1 MKSILDKVL
10 WKVGFYGQIPSPPVR
25 VGIDGPYASLHD
37 APRYQPAVL
46 RLDDHEFEV
55 ADGFSFYWMHKE
67 IYIDEVYRFL
77 PCHPRPYIID
87 CGANYGVSVLWFKR
101 MYPDCRILA
110 VEADPG
116 IYDMLRRNVN
126 RHGLSDVTLI
136 HRAVSGALG
145 DVRFQ
150 CIGAD
155 QVESMW
161 IESLAMVLEFLSSMF
176 LLCFST
182 SSSAM
187 KKLIFRR
194 LILKAQSL
202 MRSAHHINWD
212 RTGRCLSS
220 IIRLFIS
227 LSNCTLCY
235 PFLSERDSATT

>member
-155 QVESMW
+155 SSRVYVDRESGDGSGVP
-161 IESLAMVLEFLSSMF
+161 IINVPAVLLDE
-176 LLCFST
+176 
-182 SSSAM
+182 
-187 KKLIFRR
+187 LIGDEEVDF
-194 LILKAQSL
+194 
-202 MRSAHHINWD
+202 
-212 RTGRCLSS
+212 
-220 IIRLFIS
+220 
-227 LSNCTLCY
+227 
-235 PFLSERDSATT
+235 